1 MLFSI
6 LSFCSLDLAAKQ
18 KIRELPASF
27 FPHKVSRRLTL
38 RRAQN
43 PGLCAGFLAEREK
56 APLLLSFLGT
66 AASFVCLLPSC
77 FRKKKDRLFQIGSAL
92 LLGGALGNLL
102 DRAKNGTV
110 TDFLHFDLPGLRRL
124 ILNLADIFLLVG
136 SLLLTVSHLGKR
148 RPH

>member
-27 FPHKVSRRLTL
+27 FPHKVSRHLTL

-43 PGLCAGFLAEREK
+43 PGLCAGFLVEREK

-66 AASFVCLLPSC
+66 AASFVCLL
-77 FRKKKDRLFQIGSAL
+77 
-92 LLGGALGNLL
+92 
-102 DRAKNGTV
+102 
-110 TDFLHFDLPGLRRL
+110 
-124 ILNLADIFLLVG
+124 
-136 SLLLTVSHLGKR
+136 LTVSRLRKR
-148 RPH
+148 RPL